1 MTGMGM
7 NKRRMLSWARVLTGI
22 MHGSRAFTGP
32 FQASIEL
39 TNRCNIRCI
48 HCYFYSPYVER
59 PNFFALRRA
68 RQLSGELPDAH
79 DLRKLQ
85 TLDADSEVT
94 NNIIDTLV
102 KMGTQK
108 FFFSGSGEPL
118 LHKDI
123 LDFIGRAKHAG
134 SACIVYTNGT
144 LLDHGKIDNLIA
156 LQCNEI
162 KITTLAGSRDVYLKT
177 HPGIQHDA
185 FDNLRDNLMYLAEQK
200 TGAGARFPELSL
212 HYVVIPHNCDD
223 IENFVEFAS
232 QVRARRV
239 LFRPVDTAGDA
250 GLEAG
255 IMLTGDQARSVKK
268 RLEEMK
274 TCLDSRKI
282 ENNLPHFLKAFR
294 GKVDTT
300 ELYRAIPCYYGWLGT
315 RINVTGDVFACC
327 RCYEPMGNI
336 HEEDFRSV
344 WDGSD
349 YRAFRHEVL
358 RINRGGKRIDG
369 CECNNC
375 PHFTANLLVFN
386 KLHPIKSRSLTLKR
400 LSYTGAV

>member
-7 NKRRMLSWARVLTGI
+7 SKRRLLSWARVVTGI

-48 HCYFYSPYVER
+48 HCFFYSPYVER

-68 RQLSGELPDAH
+68 RQLSGELPDVH

-85 TLDADSEVT
+85 TLDADSGVT
-94 NNIIDTLV
+94 KNIIDTLV
-102 KMGTQK
+102 KMGTRK

-123 LDFIGRAKHAG
+123 MDFIGRAKYSG

-144 LLDHGKIDNLIA
+144 LLDHSKIDKLID
-156 LQCNEI
+156 LKCNEL

-177 HPGIQHDA
+177 HPGIQYDA
-185 FDNLRDNLMYLAEQK
+185 FDNLRENLMYLAKQK
-200 TGAGARFPELSL
+200 AEAGAQYPEVSL
-212 HYVVIPHNCDD
+212 HYIIIPQNCDD

-232 QVRARRV
+232 QVQASRV
-239 LFRPVDTAGDA
+239 IFRPVDTIGDP
-250 GLEAG
+250 GLKEG

-268 RLEEMK
+268 QLVEMQAY
-274 TCLDSRKI
+274 LDSRRI
-282 ENNLPHFLKAFR
+282 ENNLSHFLKTFR
-294 GKVDTT
+294 GNIDTT
-300 ELYRAIPCYYGWLGT
+300 ELYRVIPCYYGWLGV
-315 RINVTGDVFACC
+315 RFDVAGHAYACC
-327 RCYEPMGNI
+327 KCYEPMGNI
-336 HEEDFRSV
+336 YEQDFRTI
-344 WDGSD
+344 WYGSS
-349 YRAFRHEVL
+349 YRTFRYESL
-358 RINRGGKRIDG
+358 RINRGGKRVDG
-369 CECNNC
+369 CECNSC

-386 KLHPIKSRSLTLKR
+386 SLHPLKSRSLTLKR
-400 LSYTGAV
+400 LSYADAV